1 MTWKRRIRP
10 GEKVGLKLT
19 QAQRDLLLVSLVLI
33 PREVEEAIRSTPSG
47 EPLMFTLDE
56 LDDLAGHVAAAAN
69 HAEDQKL
76 RGKLDRLYEK
86 IDGLLDRHREPS
98 EGGETGSVVETILD
112 LLAGEPPL
120 ILPMPSR
127 SKKGED
133 QYPLKLTDRQREAL
147 ISATRLRRGLKDKVD
162 QAPEGTQTIGF
173 TRKELEET
181 AEEVDTSLGF
191 APSPYKKRL
200 EAVYGKLEDL
210 LDALEES
217 EPIRPGRKPAEKTDR
232 IYQLKVTLKDIKP
245 PVWRRVQ
252 VPDCTLGDLHEVIQI
267 AMGWT
272 DSHLHQFVVRGTSYG
287 PPAPD
292 DFGFEMDMEVE
303 DEEGVLL
310 SEVVKGDR
318 KVKFRYEYDFGD
330 GWQHDIE
337 FERVVEREPRA
348 RYPRCVGGARACPPE
363 DCGGPWGYADFLA
376 AMADPRHEDHR
387 DMKEW
392 VGGRF
397 DPEKFSVDAVNKE
410 LRQLAR

>member
-1 MTWKRRIRP
+1 M
-10 GEKVGLKLT
+10 G
-19 QAQRDLLLVSLVLI
+19 
-33 PREVEEAIRSTPSG
+33 
-47 EPLMFTLDE
+47 
-56 LDDLAGHVAAAAN
+56 N
-69 HAEDQKL
+69 
-76 RGKLDRLYEK
+76 
-86 IDGLLDRHREPS
+86 
-98 EGGETGSVVETILD
+98 
-112 LLAGEPPL
+112 
-120 ILPMPSR
+120 

-133 QYPLKLTDRQREAL
+133 QYPLKLTDKQREAL
-147 ISATRLRRGLKDKVD
+147 ISATRLRRGLKDKIG

-217 EPIRPGRKPAEKTDR
+217 EPIRPGRKPAEKSDR

-267 AMGWT
+267 VMGWT
-272 DSHLHQFVVRGTSYG
+272 DSHLHQFVVRGTYYG

-392 VGGRF
+392 VGGKF